1 MKKRLIIT
9 PTWVTRKNQFSSYT
23 AIKNYHREDISEENL
38 LLAQSL
44 GYELVFEDDKPVKNP
59 NPLLPF

>member
-9 PTWVTRKNQFSSYT
+9 PTWVTRETPLNSFI
-23 AIKNYHREDISEENL
+23 AIKNYYREDISEEDL